1 MVIEMKFMKTIY
13 RCYQPSCLLELSKDC
28 EIWPGQEVIRLNEAG
43 QLGLG
48 ERCIM
53 PKQDGGNAKKKVCFE
68 ALIERDTKS
77 LLKLD
82 QCLSGTLK

>member
-1 MVIEMKFMKTIY
+1 MVMETKFMETIIH
-13 RCYQPSCLLELSKDC
+13 RCYQPPCLLELSKDC

-53 PKQDGGNAKKKVCFE
+53 PKQDGGNAKIKVESACAYGLTIFCLIGFE
-68 ALIERDTKS
+68 ALIERDT
-77 LLKLD
+77 
-82 QCLSGTLK
+82 